1 MQALKTGFTREAGY
15 NLAIAAWREGQR
27 FLLIV
32 MGAQTRSLSFR
43 DAKQLLRYGFIESG
57 FEIAEE
63 PRQPTPPRPAGR
75 RTNAGA
81 TPCVPA
87 RPAAVSPLGVRT
99 GRRSTMATPK
109 AFIFDAYG
117 TLFDVHSVV
126 EAGRALTRDPQALSL
141 LWRQKQ
147 LEYTWLRTLMGRYE
161 DFWAVTEAALRFA
174 LGRLGIA
181 AGDEAVARLME
192 AYLSLATFPDVAG
205 ALAGLAGT
213 PLGILS
219 NGSPR
224 MLDAA
229 VRSSGLAGTFRHVL
243 SVDAVRAYK
252 PSPTVYELGPRAFGV
267 PAGDILFV
275 SSNAWDVAGA
285 KAFGYRTCWCN
296 RLAAP
301 MDRLGVSP
309 DFEVR
314 TLDEIP
320 GSWASRRRRR
330 GERPLVQLVG
340 EATHEEIAPHE
351 HGHAEQAVLVEQ
363 PLERLGLAHGF
374 PGRVA
379 LEEAGVRLD
388 EEAPRAADEAEGA
401 VAVYGM
407 RVEGRLSYSTCA
419 SARARRASSE
429 DGQRHVLS

>member
-1 MQALKTGFTREAGY
+1 
-15 NLAIAAWREGQR
+15 
-27 FLLIV
+27 
-32 MGAQTRSLSFR
+32 
-43 DAKQLLRYGFIESG
+43 
-57 FEIAEE
+57 
-63 PRQPTPPRPAGR
+63 
-75 RTNAGA
+75 
-81 TPCVPA
+81 
-87 RPAAVSPLGVRT
+87 
-99 GRRSTMATPK
+99 MATPK

-126 EAGRALTRDPQALSL
+126 EAGRALARDPQALSL

-181 AGDEAVARLME
+181 AGDEAVARLMD

-243 SVDAVRAYK
+243 SVDAVKAYK

-285 KAFGYRTCWCN
+285 KAFGYGTCWCN

-320 GSWASRRRRR
+320 GK
-330 GERPLVQLVG
+330 
-340 EATHEEIAPHE
+340 
-351 HGHAEQAVLVEQ
+351 
-363 PLERLGLAHGF
+363 LG
-374 PGRVA
+374 
-379 LEEAGVRLD
+379 
-388 EEAPRAADEAEGA
+388 
-401 VAVYGM
+401 
-407 RVEGRLSYSTCA
+407 
-419 SARARRASSE
+419 
-429 DGQRHVLS
+429 

>member
-1 MQALKTGFTREAGY
+1 
-15 NLAIAAWREGQR
+15 
-27 FLLIV
+27 
-32 MGAQTRSLSFR
+32 
-43 DAKQLLRYGFIESG
+43 
-57 FEIAEE
+57 
-63 PRQPTPPRPAGR
+63 
-75 RTNAGA
+75 
-81 TPCVPA
+81 
-87 RPAAVSPLGVRT
+87 
-99 GRRSTMATPK
+99 MATPK

-126 EAGRALTRDPQALSL
+126 EAGRALASDPQALSL

-174 LGRLGIA
+174 LARLGIA
-181 AGDEAVARLME
+181 AGDAAVARLME

-267 PAGDILFV
+267 PAGDIRFV

-301 MDRLGVSP
+301 MERLGVSP
-309 DFEVR
+309 DLEVR
-314 TLDEIP
+314 TLDEI
-320 GSWASRRRRR
+320 
-330 GERPLVQLVG
+330 
-340 EATHEEIAPHE
+340 
-351 HGHAEQAVLVEQ
+351 QAK
-363 PLERLGLAHGF
+363 
-374 PGRVA
+374 
-379 LEEAGVRLD
+379 
-388 EEAPRAADEAEGA
+388 
-401 VAVYGM
+401 
-407 RVEGRLSYSTCA
+407 LS
-419 SARARRASSE
+419 
-429 DGQRHVLS
+429 